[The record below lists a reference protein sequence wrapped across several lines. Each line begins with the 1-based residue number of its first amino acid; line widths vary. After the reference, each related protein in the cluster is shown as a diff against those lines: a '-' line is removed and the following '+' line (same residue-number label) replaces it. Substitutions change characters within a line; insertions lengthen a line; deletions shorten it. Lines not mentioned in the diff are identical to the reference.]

1 MLDTIG
7 DKSVEEN
14 VLEWQQRI
22 RYLNPKYALRTA
34 PVRRIIAETI
44 SRHLTD
50 TSKYLELLTTLK
62 NPYDLSEWS
71 IEDEVAKMKASVP
84 LSGEVVASRK
94 YANDVKYELAALP
107 SELDNYMKTSC
118 GGQ

>member
-1 MLDTIG
+1 MGEVNIQRFRVYELEKNTSGLDKLLQDFTFVTGALASANHDLRIFLNALSKHLSDNIG

-50 TSKYLELLTTLK
+50 TSKYLELL
-62 NPYDLSEWS
+62 D
-71 IEDEVAKMKASVP
+71 
-84 LSGEVVASRK
+84 
-94 YANDVKYELAALP
+94 DVEESLRF
-107 SELDNYMKTSC
+107 E
-118 GGQ
+118 